1 MLINWKRKEGYNMLS
16 WDIKPTESINGISF
30 GENRKRVREAINLEY
45 KEFKKNAFSKNTTD
59 NYGFCHVYYDE
70 NDNLVAV
77 EFFDDIELTINNMR
91 ILPGKTSEIK
101 SIIDDLEF
109 DGYGYISNKYSVG
122 ISETD
127 GNIESILFGKKNYYN

>member
-1 MLINWKRKEGYNMLS
+1 MLS